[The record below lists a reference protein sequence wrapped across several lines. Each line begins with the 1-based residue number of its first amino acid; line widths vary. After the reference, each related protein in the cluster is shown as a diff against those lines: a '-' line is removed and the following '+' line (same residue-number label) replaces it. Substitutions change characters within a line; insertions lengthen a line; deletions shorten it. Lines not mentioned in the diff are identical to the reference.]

1 MGGSVRG
8 ERKWR
13 RARWSEDRASADDAR
28 STGVG
33 AVGARGTKVAAR
45 AIERV
50 SARTRRGVKD
60 QRGTKGV
67 GGSVRGERKWRRA
80 RWSED
85 RASAD
90 DARSA
95 GVGGSVCRERKE
107 TY

>member
-1 MGGSVRG
+1 MSRCT
-8 ERKWR
+8 
-13 RARWSEDRASADDAR
+13 RAQMTLYESM
-28 STGVG
+28 
-33 AVGARGTKVAAR
+33 
-45 AIERV
+45 
-50 SARTRRGVKD
+50 
-60 QRGTKGV
+60 